1 MSDGIGPVAGAL
13 GSAAIGALANIV
25 STREVNN
32 ANAQAWREQ
41 AVYNTPANQVKR
53 LRAAGLNPGLA
64 MQNGLL
70 SSGEQ
75 SQART
80 VQPYQDF
87 DFSPVGNAMLENQR
101 IQNEKMGIDAEIR
114 NKDANTIAQNQ
125 KNVFGMQRGYF
136 ELLNTIAD
144 LKKKGAD
151 TSFLEKQA
159 AYREKEIKAFEDRNS
174 AEVYKIRQEG
184 AKAEQEA
191 IESAM
196 RSEYQRIV
204 NQYAPQSQ
212 EKMLANL
219 DAQHAS
225 LMAAAASGNAAA
237 ARDIAMKALTDAQK
251 QGVEIDNDTK
261 DRSADALV
269 DKAFNEAE
277 NAYFT
282 SGNSGKQYYGGYV
295 GTALPT

>member
-1 MSDGIGPVAGAL
+1 MGETVGPVAGAL
-13 GSAAIGALANIV
+13 GAATIGALANV
-25 STREVNN
+25 ASTREVNN

-41 AVYNTPANQVKR
+41 ADYNTPANQVKR

-80 VQPYQDF
+80 VQPYQGF

-125 KNVFGMQRGYF
+125 KNVFGMQKSYY

-159 AYREKEIKAFEDRNS
+159 QYRQKEIEAFEDRNA

-184 AKAEQEA
+184 ANWLT
-191 IESAM
+191 IRWYSA
-196 RSEYQRIV
+196 R
-204 NQYAPQSQ
+204 
-212 EKMLANL
+212 K
-219 DAQHAS
+219 
-225 LMAAAASGNAAA
+225 AAS
-237 ARDIAMKALTDAQK
+237 
-251 QGVEIDNDTK
+251 
-261 DRSADALV
+261 
-269 DKAFNEAE
+269 
-277 NAYFT
+277 
-282 SGNSGKQYYGGYV
+282 
-295 GTALPT
+295 